1 MVKEDYFTEKNIQTK
16 SRKFIQELRS
26 LYHFPKIDFDINT
39 SALLIIDM
47 QEYFLNK
54 NSHAFLPS
62 SKAIIPNIKKLIKLF
77 RKKKDL

>member
-16 SRKFIQELRS
+16 SRKFIQELKN
-26 LYHFPKIDFDINT
+26 LYHFPRLDFDINT

-62 SKAIIPNIKKLIKLF
+62 SKAIMPNIKKLIKF
-77 RKKKDL
+77 FHKKKDL

>member
-1 MVKEDYFTEKNIQTK
+1 MVKEEYFTEKNIYRKT
-16 SRKFIQELRS
+16 RKFIQELKN

-47 QEYFLNK
+47 QDYFLDK

-62 SKAIIPNIKKLIKLF
+62 SKAIMPNIKKLIKFF

>member
-1 MVKEDYFTEKNIQTK
+1 MVKEDYFTEKNIYTK
-16 SRKFIQELRS
+16 SRKFIQELKD
-26 LYHFPKIDFDINT
+26 LYHFPGIDFDINT

-62 SKAIIPNIKKLIKLF
+62 SKAIIPNIKKLIKFF